1 MNNVIDI
8 DTYTPLESDNFFFD
22 TNIWI
27 YLFCPIGNYK
37 KKVIKKYDGFLKR
50 ACQSKSSVFISA
62 LVLSEFFN
70 TWLRLDF
77 NIKKSEYP
85 SRYSDFKKDFR
96 NTKLYEDQALSIKT
110 VVRKQIMRIAQ
121 RIDDKF
127 ATISIDDIFKEIEIS
142 DFNDNYFLVMANLE
156 KFKIVTDDHDFVFSR
171 AITVPILTAN
181 QKMLKRA

>member
-77 NIKKSEYP
+77 NIRKRKC
-85 SRYSDFKKDFR
+85 SDFKKDFR
-96 NTKLYEDQALSIKT
+96 NTKLYENQVLIIEK
-110 VVRKQIMRIAQ
+110 VVRKHIMQIAQ
-121 RIDDKF
+121 RVNDKF
-127 ATISIDDIFKEIEIS
+127 ENISLDELFKEIGKS
-142 DFNDNYFLVMANLE
+142 DFNDNYYLTMSNLE
-156 KFKIVTDDHDFVFSR
+156 NFKIVTNDSDFAFSR
-171 AITVPILTAN
+171 KISTFILTAN
-181 QKMLKRA
+181 KKMLKRV

>member
-1 MNNVIDI
+1 
-8 DTYTPLESDNFFFD
+8 
-22 TNIWI
+22 
-27 YLFCPIGNYK
+27 
-37 KKVIKKYDGFLKR
+37 
-50 ACQSKSSVFISA
+50 
-62 LVLSEFFN
+62 
-70 TWLRLDF
+70 
-77 NIKKSEYP
+77 
-85 SRYSDFKKDFR
+85 
-96 NTKLYEDQALSIKT
+96 
-110 VVRKQIMRIAQ
+110 MRIAQ